1 MKHLPALVV
10 DSPAASTVCARNS
23 SARHSE
29 QGTRWIIG
37 CGIVLFHV
45 AILVFLARL
54 SPRLNFPSETA
65 SSLVLLDL
73 PAVPAEPKTTRPDAE
88 QKANSLLDSG
98 SSERLG
104 QSHAAEGREVAPQS
118 GPTVPL
124 IDWSGELDTVAKADA
139 PELLAERLQ
148 KCHDAEMHGRFLVGC
163 GKVKTPDIWDH
174 HRGLAEYLAIG
185 KREANGHLFDDMR
198 DPDRDRSSV
207 PDIAALQ
214 KVPHRPLPLA
224 FDPRRDYFTH

>member
-1 MKHLPALVV
+1 MKHLPALAVH
-10 DSPAASTVCARNS
+10 SPAASIVCARNS
-23 SARHSE
+23 SARQSE
-29 QGTRWIIG
+29 HGKRWIIG
-37 CGIVLFHV
+37 CGIVLFHI

-54 SPRLNFPSETA
+54 SPRLSFPTETA
-65 SSLVLLDL
+65 SSLVLLNL
-73 PAVPAEPKTTRPDAE
+73 PAVPAGPKTTRPDAQ
-88 QKANSLLDSG
+88 QKPSSLSDSG
-98 SSERLG
+98 SSARLG
-104 QSHAAEGREVAPQS
+104 QSHPAEGREGAPQS

-124 IDWSGELDTVAKADA
+124 IDWSGELDTVAKAEA

-163 GKVKTPDIWDH
+163 RKVKTSDIWDH
-174 HRGLAEYLAIG
+174 HRGLSEYLAIG

-198 DPDRDRSSV
+198 DPDRDSSSV

-214 KVPHRPLPLA
+214 KVPRRPVPLA